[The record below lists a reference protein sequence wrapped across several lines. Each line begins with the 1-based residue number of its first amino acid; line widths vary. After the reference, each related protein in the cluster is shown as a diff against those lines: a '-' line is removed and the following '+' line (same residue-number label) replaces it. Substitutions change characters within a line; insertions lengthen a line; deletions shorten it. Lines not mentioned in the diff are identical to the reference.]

1 MALLSKRF
9 NATTA
14 ARGACPFVAVHRPP
28 PPIGHKS
35 QLVSAYLQRVCPQL
49 SPLARASNTPIF
61 AALFGRALARNFLG
75 GKGKLG
81 NFASDNIYSGTWNF
95 TYYSFINLRSK
106 ETKKSYP
113 LLRSLKRHLKVEVA
127 QNLLIIRYNNDPS
140 KIHVIKISYQRVS
153 QINQLQTIH
162 ERSGIMAR
170 SMGEIRIDRVAVL
183 LRCSIT
189 TRCGK
194 KGGEAGTCR
203 ITERQ

>member
-95 TYYSFINLRSK
+95 SVLFLHKFKKQRNEEIMPTTSFSK
-106 ETKKSYP
+106 ETFKNRSCTKS
-113 LLRSLKRHLKVEVA
+113 LDH
-127 QNLLIIRYNNDPS
+127 
-140 KIHVIKISYQRVS
+140 
-153 QINQLQTIH
+153 
-162 ERSGIMAR
+162 
-170 SMGEIRIDRVAVL
+170 
-183 LRCSIT
+183 SI
-189 TRCGK
+189 
-194 KGGEAGTCR
+194 
-203 ITERQ
+203 